1 MPGPELPT
9 VPGREV
15 AGRVDRAGDQVDR
28 AWLGRRVVAHLGQVP
43 GGYAEQA
50 VTSVDN
56 LIPVPDGLSEA
67 EAVAL
72 VGTGRTALGIL
83 ADARITP
90 DDVVLVLAAAGGI
103 GWLLTQ
109 STRQAGATILAAAG
123 ASKLEQ
129 LRELHPDAVLD
140 YTAPGWTDRIGVA
153 PTVVLDGV
161 GGDIGR
167 AALEAVA
174 PGARIVLFGYSSGTP
189 TRFDTDDV
197 IRLGISVSWALGP
210 RMASYPGGIAALAR
224 RAVQLGGQGG
234 WRPLLSRYPLAE
246 AARAHRDLEERRTVG
261 KVVLEIS

>member
-1 MPGPELPT
+1 MPAPDLPT
-9 VPGREV
+9 IPGREV
-15 AGRVDRAGDQVDR
+15 AGRVDLAGDQVDQS
-28 AWLGRRVVAHLGQVP
+28 WIGRRVVAHLGQLP

-56 LIPVPDGLSEA
+56 LIPIPDRLSEA

-83 ADARITP
+83 AEARITP

-109 STRQAGATILAAAG
+109 SARQVGARVLAAAG
-123 ASKLEQ
+123 PGKLER
-129 LRELHPDAVLD
+129 LRDLDPDAVVD
-140 YTAPGWTDRIGVA
+140 YTAADWTDRIPAA
-153 PTVVLDGV
+153 PSVVLDGV

-197 IRLGISVSWALGP
+197 ISRGISVSWALGP

-224 RAVQLGGQGG
+224 RALQLGGQGD
-234 WRPLLSRYPLAE
+234 WHPLLSSYPLAE
-246 AARAHRDLEERRTVG
+246 AARAHWDLEERRTVG
-261 KVVLEIS
+261 KVVLLIN